1 MSRTSKLISAAGLG
15 IVSAGLALYL
25 GCVQHEQAGSEPRAM
40 TSPDKGKFDQ
50 RAGER
55 TTVPIPSGLM
65 RYGEAPNGPAPMMRE
80 RQLGQATTD
89 LRQLLLGQ
97 ATGGRSGQPG
107 AELSLDEEVWV
118 IQRFKAE
125 TPPLAA
131 GEEMPGSG
139 TLNAALQDK
148 QVPLPLKHTQV
159 KAQISGHIGTV
170 QVIQQYQNPYESK
183 IEAVYVF
190 PLPHNAAVNEF
201 VMTVGERTIRGI
213 IRDRE
218 EAKQVYEEARSQG
231 YVASLLTQE
240 RPNIFTQKVAN
251 IEPGKAIDIN
261 IRYFHTLAYHD
272 GAYEFV
278 FPMVVGPRF
287 NPPGSSDGVGAV
299 ARGTHG
305 SSGQATEV
313 QYLAPGERSGQ
324 DIDLAVSIDAGV
336 RIERLESPSH
346 VIAVNRPADHRAEVT
361 LGALDRIP
369 NKDFVLRYM
378 VAGDHIK
385 SAMLTHQDQRG
396 GFFSLMVYPPA
407 ELTQTARKPLELVFV
422 LDCSG
427 SMSGQPI
434 AQSKNA
440 MNRALRQLQPGDSF
454 QIIRFSNNASQLGDK
469 PLEATPKNVARALA
483 YVQSLEGEGGTMAI
497 EGVKAALGF
506 AHDPKRLR
514 FVCLMT
520 DGFIGN
526 EAEILSETHQRL
538 GATRIFSF
546 GVGSSPN
553 RYFLE
558 GMAKIGR
565 GAVAY
570 LGLQDSGSE
579 VMDAFFSRIAHPAMT
594 DLEIDWG
601 GLQVS
606 DVFPEALPD
615 LFVGRPVILSG
626 RFKGTPAAEVHIRG
640 QVGGQRTTITVPAG
654 DRRETDQHESL
665 AAVWARMKI
674 ADLCDWNVS
683 RPAAQ
688 VAEEVKSVALQY
700 GLMSSYT
707 AFVAV
712 DSLTRTAGDHGTSV
726 AVPVPVPE
734 GVRYETTVR

>member
-1 MSRTSKLISAAGLG
+1 
-15 IVSAGLALYL
+15 
-25 GCVQHEQAGSEPRAM
+25 
-40 TSPDKGKFDQ
+40 
-50 RAGER
+50 
-55 TTVPIPSGLM
+55 
-65 RYGEAPNGPAPMMRE
+65 
-80 RQLGQATTD
+80 
-89 LRQLLLGQ
+89 
-97 ATGGRSGQPG
+97 
-107 AELSLDEEVWV
+107 
-118 IQRFKAE
+118 
-125 TPPLAA
+125 
-131 GEEMPGSG
+131 
-139 TLNAALQDK
+139 
-148 QVPLPLKHTQV
+148 
-159 KAQISGHIGTV
+159 
-170 QVIQQYQNPYESK
+170 
-183 IEAVYVF
+183 
-190 PLPHNAAVNEF
+190 
-201 VMTVGERTIRGI
+201 MTVGERTIRGI

-369 NKDFVLRYM
+369 NKDFVLRYT

-469 PLEATPKNVARALA
+469 PLEATPQNVARALA
-483 YVQSLEGEGGTMAI
+483 YVQRLEGEGGTMAI